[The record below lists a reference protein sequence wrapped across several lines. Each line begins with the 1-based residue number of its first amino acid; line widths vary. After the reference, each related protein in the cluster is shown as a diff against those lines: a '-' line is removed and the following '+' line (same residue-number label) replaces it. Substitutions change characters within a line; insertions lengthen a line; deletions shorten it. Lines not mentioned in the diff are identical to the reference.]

1 MKNETHYKDMI
12 DILKHHHQYVPR
24 EESTSVFQLSNGD
37 SQEEVS
43 VTEFTFHRVLFGGDQ
58 LTTARARGS
67 QLDRVSSNTAM
78 EQLQGVLP
86 VFKDWHAKVLLLQV
100 GPMMRFEN
108 Y

>member
-12 DILKHHHQYVPR
+12 DIIKHHHQYVPQ
-24 EESTSVFQLSNGD
+24 EESTSVFQLSNGN

-43 VTEFTFHRVLFGGDQ
+43 VTELTFHRVLFGDQ
-58 LTTARARGS
+58 LATARARGS

-86 VFKDWHAKVLLLQV
+86 VFEDWHAKVLLLQV
-100 GPMMRFEN
+100 GPIMRFEN

>member
-1 MKNETHYKDMI
+1 MI
-12 DILKHHHQYVPR
+12 DIIKHHHQYLPR

-43 VTEFTFHRVLFGGDQ
+43 VTEFTFHRVLFGRDQ

-78 EQLQGVLP
+78 EKLQGVLP
-86 VFKDWHAKVLLLQV
+86 VFEDWHAKVLLLQV